1 MFFAAKPN
9 VTVGEKSRMEFYLQQ
24 LAETIGF
31 ERFRLPVLSRET
43 LLGLVQ
49 SEQQNN
55 EQIVAFLGEHLSHDV
70 GGIRVQLAPQ
80 QAANCSSGGG

>member
-9 VTVGEKSRMEFYLQQ
+9 VTVGEKSRIEFYLQQ

-31 ERFRLPVLSRET
+31 ERFCLPVLSRDT

-49 SEQQNN
+49 SEQNN

-70 GGIRVQLAPQ
+70 DAIQVQLDPQ
-80 QAANCSSGGG
+80 KSANCSGGG

>member
-9 VTVGEKSRMEFYLQQ
+9 VTVGEKSRIEFYLQQ

-31 ERFRLPVLSRET
+31 ERFRLPVLSRNT
-43 LLGLVQ
+43 LLGLIQ
-49 SEQQNN
+49 SEQNN
-55 EQIVAFLGEHLSHDV
+55 EQIVAFLGEHLSHDIDA
-70 GGIRVQLAPQ
+70 IRVQLDPQ